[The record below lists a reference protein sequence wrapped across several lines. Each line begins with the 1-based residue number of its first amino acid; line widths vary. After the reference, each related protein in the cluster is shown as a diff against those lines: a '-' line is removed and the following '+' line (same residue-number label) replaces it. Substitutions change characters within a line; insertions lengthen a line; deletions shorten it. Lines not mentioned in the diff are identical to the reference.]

1 MVTFLRPL
9 TGNKFNF
16 DVLNGLFACAIA
28 VKWYLLL
35 HCFIPSDDRHFY
47 GNCHHKHNSKS
58 LSLDFLP
65 PFPFHALLF
74 VLRAAEKFYE
84 EFFKHRRKFSSEKI
98 FNMQMC
104 VFVNVRAFIKNR
116 RFTSGRSFQLKPDS
130 WVEIIASDNFPF
142 LMENYFQDKRFCS
155 KHFCVNSRSYSSY
168 QAINIASWHL
178 RNTNESKI
186 WK

>member
-16 DVLNGLFACAIA
+16 DGWNGLFACAIA

-65 PFPFHALLF
+65 PFLIFSSRLPLFILKKEGETKKSHLKKPTEIFSSGTWTTSTTSPCVMNLMKVLQLHLEWIYSRGLLVREEKQVMVFCVWIIRWGTKILYYKKLLF
-74 VLRAAEKFYE
+74 YAFLFA
-84 EFFKHRRKFSSEKI
+84 FFHSLI
-98 FNMQMC
+98 
-104 VFVNVRAFIKNR
+104 
-116 RFTSGRSFQLKPDS
+116 
-130 WVEIIASDNFPF
+130 
-142 LMENYFQDKRFCS
+142 
-155 KHFCVNSRSYSSY
+155 SY
-168 QAINIASWHL
+168 H
-178 RNTNESKI
+178 
-186 WK
+186 